1 MIRADPGRKPGLG
14 RKKCRNF
21 SASKGRRVNV
31 EPGAYAIVGSALLQQ
46 RRLEILANNLA
57 QINTPGFKA
66 DVPVFRIYDNAAGAE
81 IGGQFESAVVQQSTW
96 KFTHIDFTQGP
107 ANLTN
112 NPLDL
117 ALNGDGFFVLQ
128 SPDGPRYT
136 RSGRFTLNGEGQ
148 IVASQGWPVLGQ
160 GGAPIQI
167 SNVNSTSGGIFINE
181 SGQVI
186 SNGAVAGQ
194 IKIVDFP
201 KPYALEKKGFSS
213 FAPVDPTLATT
224 TPKDTKIQQGY
235 IEGSNVNA
243 IGEMTKLIEISR
255 LYEAYQ
261 KMLQSFD
268 EVDNTAVNDLG
279 EVTVI

>member
-1 MIRADPGRKPGLG
+1 M
-14 RKKCRNF
+14 
-21 SASKGRRVNV
+21 

-46 RRLEILANNLA
+46 RRLELLANNLA
-57 QINTPGFKA
+57 QINTPGYKA
-66 DVPVFRIYDNAAGAE
+66 DTPVFRIYESTTGAE
-81 IGGQFESAVVQQSTW
+81 TGQSNQFGSAVVQQSAW
-96 KFTHIDFTQGP
+96 KFTHTDFTQGP
-107 ANLTN
+107 ANLTD

-148 IVASQGWPVLGQ
+148 IISPQGWPVLGQ
-160 GGAPIQI
+160 GDAPIQI
-167 SNVNSTSGGIFINE
+167 PNVDSTSGGIFINAT
-181 SGQVI
+181 GQVI
-186 SNGAVAGQ
+186 SNGAVAGK
-194 IKIVDFP
+194 IKIVDFT

-213 FAPVDPTLATT
+213 FAPVDETVAIT
-224 TPKDTKIQQGY
+224 TPENTKIQQGF
-235 IEGSNVNA
+235 IEGSTVNA
-243 IGEMTKLIEISR
+243 IGEMTKLIENSR

-279 EVTVI
+279 KVTVI

>member
-1 MIRADPGRKPGLG
+1 M
-14 RKKCRNF
+14 
-21 SASKGRRVNV
+21 
-31 EPGAYAIVGSALLQQ
+31 EPGAYSIVGSALLQQ
-46 RRLEILANNLA
+46 RRLELLANNLA
-57 QINTPGFKA
+57 QVNTPGYKA
-66 DVPVFRIYDNAAGAE
+66 DIPVFRIYSGTSGVETEQPDSVVIE
-81 IGGQFESAVVQQSTW
+81 QSAW

-117 ALNGDGFFVLQ
+117 ALNGDGFFVLE

-148 IVASQGWPVLGQ
+148 IIAPQGWPVLGQ
-160 GGAPIQI
+160 DGAPIQI
-167 SNVNSTSGGIFINE
+167 ANVDSTSGGIFINN

-186 SNGAVAGQ
+186 ANGEVAGQ
-194 IKIVDFP
+194 FKIVDFP

-213 FAPVDPTLATT
+213 FVPADKTLAAT
-224 TPKDTKIQQGY
+224 TPENTKIQQGY

-243 IGEMTKLIEISR
+243 IGQMTKLIEISR

-268 EVDNTAVNDLG
+268 EVDSTAVNDLG
-279 EVTVI
+279 AVTVI

>member
-1 MIRADPGRKPGLG
+1 M
-14 RKKCRNF
+14 
-21 SASKGRRVNV
+21 
-31 EPGAYAIVGSALLQQ
+31 EPGAFAIVGSALIQQ
-46 RRLEILANNLA
+46 RRLELLANNLA
-57 QINTPGFKA
+57 QISTPGYKA
-66 DVPVFRIYDNAAGAE
+66 DLPIFRIYDSETGTE
-81 IGGQFESAVVQQSTW
+81 TEQFNQFDSAVVEQSAW

-107 ANLTN
+107 AKLTN

-136 RSGRFTLNGEGQ
+136 RSGRFTLNAEGQ
-148 IVASQGWPVLGQ
+148 IVAPQGWPVLGQ

-167 SNVNSTSGGIFINE
+167 ANVNNTSGGIFINAT
-181 SGQVI
+181 GQVI
-186 SNGAVAGQ
+186 SNGSVAGT

-213 FAPVDPTLATT
+213 FAPVDETVALT
-224 TPKDTKIQQGY
+224 TPEDTKIQQGFV
-235 IEGSNVNA
+235 EGSNVNA

-255 LYEAYQ
+255 LYEAYL

-268 EVDNTAVNDLG
+268 EVDSTSVNELG
-279 EVTVI
+279 SVTVI